1 MMPFEWL
8 RPASLHEAV
17 GFLDPDDPTVRPVA
31 GGTALMLMMKS
42 GVFVPSRLIDLQG
55 VETQYAALSVTSGA
69 LNVGALV
76 TLAALEHSHDVAK
89 AFPVLASTMKRLSN
103 PRVRNVACVGGAL
116 AHGDPHMDL
125 PPVMAAL
132 GAEVTLTNANGER
145 RLPVDALYTGYYET
159 QIARDELIS
168 EVHVPALG
176 SRKAAYLKVTAS
188 TADDWPAVGVAVAFG
203 IENGKISDARVVVG
217 AATSMVMR
225 LKSAEAVLDG
235 AAITNE
241 ALREAGEAAAR
252 EAPVIGN
259 ARGSA
264 GYKRELLRVYV
275 GRAVR
280 QAAAA
285 AQQEP
290 AR

>member
-8 RPASLHEAV
+8 HPATLQDAV
-17 GFLDPDDPTVRPVA
+17 ALLDPDDPSVRPVA

-42 GVFVPSRLIDLQG
+42 GVFAPSRLIDLQG
-55 VETQYAALSVTSGA
+55 VEKRHAAVSVTDGA
-69 LNVGALV
+69 LTVGALA
-76 TLAALEHSHDVAK
+76 TLSALERSNDVAC
-89 AFPVLASTMKRLSN
+89 AFPVIASAMKRLSN

-132 GAEVTLTNANGER
+132 GAEVTLTGPDGER
-145 RLPVDALYTGYYET
+145 RLAVDALYTGYYET

-176 SRKAAYLKVTAS
+176 GRKAAYLKVTAS
-188 TADDWPAVGVAVAFG
+188 TADDWPALGVAVSFEIA
-203 IENGKISDARVVVG
+203 NGKIANPRVVVG

-241 ALREAGEAAAR
+241 ALREAGEAAAA

-280 QAAAA
+280 QAAE
-285 AQQEP
+285 Q